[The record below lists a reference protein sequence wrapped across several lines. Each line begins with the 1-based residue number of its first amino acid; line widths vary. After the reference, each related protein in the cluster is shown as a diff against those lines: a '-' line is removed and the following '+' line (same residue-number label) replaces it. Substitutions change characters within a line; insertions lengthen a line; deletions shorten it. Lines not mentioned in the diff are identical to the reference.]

1 MIPPEPSGKQEPVS
15 TLPGKKMVMAIVILF
30 GIVIIGVMAA
40 VVLVQSPMGSS
51 ATVLSSGGATNSPTG
66 SSATVSP
73 TSSATTNSLTVS
85 RATISPAGSATNSPT
100 GSSATI
106 SSSGGETTFP
116 SVVENSLN
124 PTGPQLIPKAN
135 MQPVE
140 ASSVVKPVDFVIDAG
155 PTENCGLTCRQLTPS
170 ITNTGIKTAH
180 NVCISIV
187 LSNSGGDLISL
198 NGEPSF
204 RKCIGNIA
212 SGESKSESIVINADC
227 GFLASKCIKQTLIL
241 KTKATCDETTVQF
254 PDQIIAV

>member
-30 GIVIIGVMAA
+30 VIVIIGVIAA
-40 VVLVQSPMGSS
+40 VVLVQSPTGSS

-100 GSSATI
+100 GSSATV

-116 SVVENSLN
+116 SVVENSLS
-124 PTGPQLIPKAN
+124 PTGPQQIPKAN
-135 MQPVE
+135 MQPVYD
-140 ASSVVKPVDFVIDAG
+140 SSAVKPVDFVIDAG
-155 PTENCGLTCRQLTPS
+155 SQEKCGLTCRQLTPS
-170 ITNTGIKTAH
+170 ITNTGITTAH

-187 LSNSGGDLISL
+187 LSNTGGDIISL
-198 NGEPSF
+198 NGEPTF